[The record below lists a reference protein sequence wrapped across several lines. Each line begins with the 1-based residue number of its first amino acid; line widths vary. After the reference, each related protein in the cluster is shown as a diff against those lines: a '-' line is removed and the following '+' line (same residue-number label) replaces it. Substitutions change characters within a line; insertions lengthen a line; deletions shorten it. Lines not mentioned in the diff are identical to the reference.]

1 MRHLIAI
8 VASDFRKADFSDL
21 VELGLGEPDE
31 RVASLVPEPV
41 ALPEVP
47 ELDADDAGKCWP
59 HQPPVQG
66 GLGQATC
73 NDRQ

>member
-1 MRHLIAI
+1 MCHLIAI
-8 VASDFRKADFSDL
+8 VTSDFRKADFSDL

-47 ELDADDAGKCWP
+47 ELDADDAGECWTN
-59 HQPPVQG
+59 QPTVQG
-66 GLGQATC
+66 GLGQATW
-73 NDRQ
+73 NNRQ